1 MKIKFKT
8 RVVLGTLL
16 FLLFVVSC
24 RQEFLKEDSPSH
36 SATHK
41 SKFQVVKLKDI
52 PHVSNF
58 IKMKTGRKDLK
69 IPMAGKSLAYSKG
82 ALEFESLET
91 DFILKK
97 EEGEVAYYIFGISNA
112 GDESTIYN
120 FEVKEVGGDIE
131 RAELIEFSSATP
143 YEEDYSNLFR
153 FSGTVTAYNEQKQQV
168 SIGIFD
174 EGVNP
179 ECPSTYPP
187 GEGGGGGGGETPVIT
202 PGWPPDPYNPIP
214 ADWPQW
220 PGSPPD
226 SGGGGESGGNIP
238 PNTAG
243 CGEYMLAIFFYEN
256 SNGDDVGLWVN
267 ECGHQYFGSQPK
279 SYAIMTTNKIG
290 PHCND
295 GSGIIILP
303 GNPMDTPCK
312 KIKEQREDED
322 FKEKIQDLQ
331 SKTGLKK
338 ETGYTHRSDGSSTY
352 HDNASATDEKNT
364 LHLPKATLSN
374 NKNITCFTHTH
385 VDDFWYTNSEG
396 IYRPKEGIKIFSPAD
411 INYFMQLVINAQE
424 EGRPLDSVCGIMIS
438 SMVNYQIRF
447 TGNQYQIKTFTKAQ
461 LDIFRVEFEKYMR
474 YRKDKSKS
482 LEFGFLKFLDEKMN
496 LKGVVLYRMNDD
508 NSTTEIKLNS
518 NKSETTESKC
528 P

>member
-1 MKIKFKT
+1 MKIRFKAGLL
-8 RVVLGTLL
+8 LGTLL
-16 FLLFVVSC
+16 FLLFLVSC

-36 SATHK
+36 SATQK
-41 SKFQVVKLKDI
+41 SKFQVVQLKDI

-58 IKMKTGRKDLK
+58 IKKKTGRKDLK

-131 RAELIEFSSATP
+131 RAELIEYSSDTS

-168 SIGIFD
+168 AIGIFD
-174 EGVNP
+174 EGINS
-179 ECPSTYPP
+179 ECPPAYPP
-187 GEGGGGGGGETPVIT
+187 GSGGGGGGEMPVIT
-202 PGWPPDPYNPIP
+202 PGWPSDPYNPFP
-214 ADWPQW
+214 PNWPQW

-243 CGEYMLAIFFYEN
+243 CGEYMLEIFFYEN

-267 ECGHQYFGSQPK
+267 ECGHQYFGSQPQ

-303 GNPMDTPCK
+303 GNPKETPCK
-312 KIKEQREDED
+312 KIKDQREDDD

-338 ETGYTHRSDGSSTY
+338 ETGYIQKWGGDY
-352 HDNASATDEKNT
+352 EYKDNASATPEANSLTLPLVESNT
-364 LHLPKATLSN
+364 YIKGF
-374 NKNITCFTHTH
+374 IHTH
-385 VDDFWYTNSEG
+385 VNDFSVTLPNGDIED
-396 IYRPKEGIKIFSPAD
+396 RRGIKMFSPAD
-411 INYFMQLVINAQE
+411 VSYFMDLIQNAQTKGE
-424 EGRPLDSVCGIMIS
+424 LLNDPYAV
-438 SMVNYQIRF
+438 MVATGGNYQIRF
-447 TGNQYQIKTFTKAQ
+447 TGNQYQIKTFTNEQ
-461 LDIFRVEFEKYMR
+461 LKKHG
-474 YRKDKSKS
+474 KDFSKFMKDFMNKPKK
-482 LEFGFLKFLDEKMN
+482 LELRFLKYISEKMN
-496 LKGVVLYRMNDD
+496 LKGITLYRMNADGT
-508 NSTTEIKLNS
+508 TTEIKLNTE
-518 NKSETTESKC
+518 KTDIEETNC
-528 P
+528 PN

>member
-1 MKIKFKT
+1 MKIRFKA
-8 RVVLGTLL
+8 RLLLGTLL
-16 FLLFVVSC
+16 FLLFLVSC

-36 SATHK
+36 FATQK
-41 SKFQVVKLKDI
+41 NKFQVVKLKDI

-97 EEGEVAYYIFGISNA
+97 EEDEVAYYIFGISNA

-187 GEGGGGGGGETPVIT
+187 GEGGGGGGGEMPVIT

-214 ADWPQW
+214 PDWPQW

-243 CGEYMLAIFFYEN
+243 CGEYMLEIFFYKN

-303 GNPMDTPCK
+303 GNPKDNTPCK
-312 KIKEQREDED
+312 KITAAFADDR
-322 FKEKIQDLQ
+322 FKEKVAAIDKPSVFNMDHEMGYAAGYPINTTLTETQYPPMENKVGTHSVNLPSGSQYFGFIHSHTNRDGVVKMFSPGDLHNFLMRCVQAANQHGNISDAYAMVITSSGNYMLKFTGTNVNFGVGTGTMKWWNKWYTEDYMEPIQNNDGTFDQNKVEKAFLQ
-331 SKTGLKK
+331 FLKEKVKIGGIELYSVEK
-338 ETGYTHRSDGSSTY
+338 ETGTAKKLTLDAKNNVKSD
-352 HDNASATDEKNT
+352 A
-364 LHLPKATLSN
+364 
-374 NKNITCFTHTH
+374 
-385 VDDFWYTNSEG
+385 
-396 IYRPKEGIKIFSPAD
+396 
-411 INYFMQLVINAQE
+411 
-424 EGRPLDSVCGIMIS
+424 
-438 SMVNYQIRF
+438 
-447 TGNQYQIKTFTKAQ
+447 
-461 LDIFRVEFEKYMR
+461 
-474 YRKDKSKS
+474 
-482 LEFGFLKFLDEKMN
+482 
-496 LKGVVLYRMNDD
+496 
-508 NSTTEIKLNS
+508 
-518 NKSETTESKC
+518 C